1 MLRNLLTTVII
12 WIYDTYKNFV
22 SIPNHRIL
30 HSSMEY
36 FIDNKKSYVVEG
48 DFWKREM
55 EKWDGLFDE
64 HYVESK
70 DMMYRGYKTP
80 ENIKKTIIRIKYW
93 YGDKLYK
100 YLTYDTGHEWPP
112 KQCEDMVFNIP
123 LVSAHLVDA
132 DDKPVKDV
140 LGKIK
145 RYAGPRGDF
154 HGEKVKISDMLYYDM
169 ETLKTMYPA
178 IKLRNVFGKVKT
190 VSTIDGYITDLTVF

>member
-36 FIDNKKSYVVEG
+36 FIDTDKDYSVEG
-48 DFWKREM
+48 QFWENESKN
-55 EKWDGLFDE
+55 WDGLFEE
-64 HYVESK
+64 HYAELK
-70 DMMYRGYKTP
+70 DMAYRFEDTP
-80 ENIKKTIIRIKYW
+80 ANVNKTIVRIKYW
-93 YGDKLYK
+93 YNDKLYK
-100 YLTYDTGHEWPP
+100 YLTYNTGHEWPP
-112 KQCEDMVFNIP
+112 KESKDIVFNIP
-123 LVSAHLVDA
+123 LVSANLVDT

-154 HGEKVKISDMLYYDM
+154 HGEKVKISDMLYYDID
-169 ETLKTMYPA
+169 TLKTMYPA
-178 IKLRNVFGKVKT
+178 IKLKNVFGKVKT
-190 VSTIDGYITDLTVF
+190 VSTITGYITDLTVI

>member
-36 FIDNKKSYVVEG
+36 FIDTDKDYSVEG
-48 DFWKREM
+48 QFWENESKN
-55 EKWDGLFDE
+55 WDGLFEE
-64 HYVESK
+64 HYVEPK
-70 DMMYRGYKTP
+70 DMAYRCEDTP
-80 ENIKKTIIRIKYW
+80 ANVNKTIVRIKYW
-93 YGDKLYK
+93 YNDKLYK
-100 YLTYDTGHEWPP
+100 YLTYNTGHEWPP
-112 KQCEDMVFNIP
+112 KESKDIVFNIP
-123 LVSAHLVDA
+123 LVSANLVDT

-154 HGEKVKISDMLYYDM
+154 HGEKVKISDMLYYDID
-169 ETLKTMYPA
+169 TLKTMYPA
-178 IKLRNVFGKVKT
+178 IKLKNVFGKVKT
-190 VSTIDGYITDLTVF
+190 VSTITGYITDLTVI